1 MSGPAYRTLR
11 IVLRVF
17 ALLAAIGGLFMIFA
31 DKPLVVRVFLRPPE
45 GEISTLLLSLLKE
58 MGDVTLMVS
67 LLLWLAARNPVR
79 NIAVVDALIVGLCI
93 LSVTPLL
100 SLWGT
105 DIRSIYPAY
114 LLWGRSVV
122 RLAIA
127 ALLYWLKPRETR
139 WEPVGDF

>member
-1 MSGPAYRTLR
+1 M
-11 IVLRVF
+11 VW
-17 ALLAAIGGLFMIFA
+17 
-31 DKPLVVRVFLRPPE
+31 VFLRPPE
-45 GEISTLLLSLLKE
+45 GEVSTLLLSLFKE
-58 MGDVTLMVS
+58 MGGITLMVG

-100 SLWGT
+100 SLWET

>member
-1 MSGPAYRTLR
+1 MSGPAYRVLR

-17 ALLAAIGGLFMIFA
+17 SLLAAIGGLFMILA

-45 GEISTLLLSLLKE
+45 GEVSTLLLSLLKE
-58 MGDVTLMVS
+58 MGAVTLMAS

-79 NIAVVDALIVGLCI
+79 NVAIVDALIVGLCI

-105 DIRSIYPAY
+105 GIRSIYPAY